1 MKNTF
6 SLSYTF
12 KAARLFLRYPKALFR
27 LANGAES
34 LGSYINEI
42 RQKRYANNPISE
54 KRVYGY
60 LILIN
65 PKDRGPASPA
75 IGVDGLYEPEETE
88 LLRKIVRKGAVVV
101 DVGAN
106 IGWYTLLSAH
116 LAGKTGK
123 IVAFEPEPSNFSLLN
138 ESVKRNGFDN
148 VFLFNN
154 CVSNMEGTRK
164 LWLNKG
170 NLGGHS
176 IVWRTSEEAVDVEA
190 VTLDS
195 CLSKL
200 EIQIV
205 DLLKIDAEGAE
216 PEVLE
221 GALNYLL
228 SSKIKNIV
236 LEWNCKE
243 WTNKEELL
251 QKLLR
256 KYTVYQII
264 HSPFLIKKQVEHPS
278 TLTRQTNL
286 YLKLIE

>member
-1 MKNTF
+1 MQNTF
-6 SLSYTF
+6 SFSYIF
-12 KAARLFLRYPKALFR
+12 KVARLFLRYPKALFT
-27 LANGAES
+27 LANGPES
-34 LGSYINEI
+34 VGSYINEI
-42 RQKRYANNPISE
+42 RKKRYAKNPIWE
-54 KRVYGY
+54 KRVYNY
-60 LILIN
+60 LIFLN
-65 PKDRGPASPA
+65 PEDRDFISPA

-123 IVAFEPEPSNFSLLN
+123 IVAFEPEPSSFSLLKQ
-138 ESVKRNGFDN
+138 SVKRNGFDN

-154 CVSNMEGTRK
+154 CVSNIEGERK
-164 LWLNKG
+164 LWLSKG
-170 NLGGHS
+170 NLGRHS
-176 IVWRTSEEAVDVEA
+176 IVSSAGTEAIDVEA
-190 VTLDS
+190 VTLDI

-205 DLLKIDAEGAE
+205 DLLKIDVEGVE

-228 SSKIKNIV
+228 SSKIKNIF
-236 LEWNCKE
+236 LEWNCKA
-243 WTNKEELL
+243 WANKEELL

-256 KYTVYQII
+256 KYTVYQIMR
-264 HSPFLIKKQVEHPS
+264 SPFLIKKQAEHS
-278 TLTRQTNL
+278 LTLTQSANL